1 MYSKL
6 YKRQLDFRKRPDLE
20 TPKNQIALISATKLK
35 TGSLA
40 NEKSQGSKIPWP
52 ISFRLSVAI

>member
-1 MYSKL
+1 MHFKL

-20 TPKNQIALISATKLK
+20 TPKNQIAPISATKLK
-35 TGSLA
+35 TGSLV

-52 ISFRLSVAI
+52 IRFRSSGAI